1 MLDEVEV
8 SSLNDL
14 FRVCRCRYDFFE
26 FFFWIISLD
35 IHSES
40 TSIKRNVDFG
50 FTNYPGFK
58 LYVCLIISETWVD
71 GYKPSSSAN
80 SRLANSL
87 KWSPSNISLVIPG
100 LSD

>member
-1 MLDEVEV
+1 MISFEYVV
-8 SSLNDL
+8 VAMISLKKI
-14 FRVCRCRYDFFE
+14 
-26 FFFWIISLD
+26 FWIISLD